1 MPQQSGG
8 RRTAVT
14 KVGLLVWTREGDAR
28 LVSTGEPLSG
38 QALVPDAY
46 WELGATVAAGLM
58 W

>member
-1 MPQQSGG
+1 M
-8 RRTAVT
+8 T